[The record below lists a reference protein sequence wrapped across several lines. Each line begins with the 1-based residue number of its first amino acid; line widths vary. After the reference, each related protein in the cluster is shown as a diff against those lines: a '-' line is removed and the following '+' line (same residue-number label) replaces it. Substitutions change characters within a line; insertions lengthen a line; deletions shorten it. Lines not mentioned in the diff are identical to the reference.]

1 MAIDHYEIE
10 HFRAGKHLDLASGN
24 LGAHSLVGAEEK
36 LLAGL
41 TSSIEGSRNLRAAKG
56 AVCKEPAIF
65 AREGN
70 PLRDTLVDDQRAD
83 FGKPVNICF
92 AGSKI
97 AALYGV
103 VEKTIDAVAVVLI
116 VFCGVYSALCG
127 DRVRAARAVLVAKA
141 LDVEALFAQR
151 CGGGRA
157 GQAAAHDNKLVLSL
171 IRGTDDFGVIFV
183 GGPLFFEWTG
193 RDVSVERHCTI
204 PFPRPK
210 KRTDT
215 GIEIYPTN
223 KTQANIGAPVS

>member
-1 MAIDHYEIE
+1 M
-10 HFRAGKHLDLASGN
+10 
-24 LGAHSLVGAEEK
+24 
-36 LLAGL
+36 LAGL

-116 VFCGVYSALCG
+116 VFCGVNSALCG
-127 DRVRAARAVLVAKA
+127 DRVRAARAVLVAKT
-141 LDVEALFAQR
+141 LDVEALFPECCR
-151 CGGGRA
+151 GGRA
-157 GQAAAHDNKLVLSL
+157 GQAAADDDQLVLSL
-171 IRGTDDFGVIFV
+171 IRGADDFGVIFV
-183 GGPLFFEWTG
+183 GGPLFVERTG
-193 RDVSVERHCTI
+193 RDVGVERHCTVA
-204 PFPRPK
+204 FPTPN
-210 KRTDT
+210 KRMEI
-215 GIEIYPTN
+215 GIETYPAN
-223 KTQANIGAPVS
+223 NIQANARAPVS